1 MDSSTSSE
9 NIIQQVES
17 LRNELEDCRKTL
29 EISKYNELNYRNL
42 VENTDEAILVA
53 QNGIFQY
60 ANPKAEDLFGY
71 SRKEL
76 TSKP

>member
-53 QNGIFQY
+53 QNGIFQ
-60 ANPKAEDLFGY
+60 
-71 SRKEL
+71 
-76 TSKP
+76 

>member
-29 EISKYNELNYRNL
+29 EISKYNLEQALELQLSL
-42 VENTDEAILVA
+42 VTQII
-53 QNGIFQY
+53 G
-60 ANPKAEDLFGY
+60 KAY
-71 SRKEL
+71 
-76 TSKP
+76 